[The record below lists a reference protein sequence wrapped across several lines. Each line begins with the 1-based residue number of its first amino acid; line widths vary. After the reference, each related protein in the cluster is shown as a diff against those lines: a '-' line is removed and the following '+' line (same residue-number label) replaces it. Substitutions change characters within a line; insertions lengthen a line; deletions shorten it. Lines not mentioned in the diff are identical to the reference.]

1 MFKFL
6 SNLSKV
12 ISKKK
17 KEKEQEAR
25 IPRIV
30 PKECEG
36 KKIKW
41 IRKGLGIEETSK
53 GCIVHA
59 IDCDL
64 CPEEVIEIVKK
75 VIKEEY

>member
-1 MFKFL
+1 MFRFL

-17 KEKEQEAR
+17 KEKEQESF
-25 IPRIV
+25 IPFVV
-30 PKECEG
+30 PDVCKG
-36 KKIKW
+36 RNIKW
-41 IRKGLGIEETSK
+41 IKKGLGIEKTSK

-64 CPEEVIEIVKK
+64 CPEEVIEIVKN
-75 VIKEEY
+75 IMKEES